1 MNSTTDIDESCFIIA
16 DSSDDA
22 LKKFKKWADGKLRD
36 GDDLYYSIS
45 EMNNFVDDVLYYG
58 GYMNNYGQ

>member
-22 LKKFKKWADGKLRD
+22 LKSSKNGLMENCVMDTIYIIQFLK
-36 GDDLYYSIS
+36 
-45 EMNNFVDDVLYYG
+45 
-58 GYMNNYGQ
+58 